1 MTWKMPAK
9 TLLLV
14 AVLTFAFARAQA
26 QQPAHSAQKIEW
38 LRYNDSAEGAF
49 TMDVPLGWQIQGG
62 MYRFGYFDVR
72 WMMGARSLDG
82 KVIILISDASIPP
95 YVLPGPYTGREGQP
109 YTKPQQFQ
117 MVVSRYQEPEPYAE
131 LYAKHRFSDT
141 CTTMT
146 AAAADWKPT
155 IPAKWNDGNGR
166 SAAGLVSYNCATS
179 DGPRTASVFSVN
191 TLFSGQGY
199 SYWVAMPIS
208 ILCAPDRCEQ
218 ARAMTQHMIDSWE
231 KNPQWVQYQNQMT
244 QVGLQQIR
252 ASFGQFMQQMQQFHQ
267 QFTQSM
273 NQQVS
278 GYYARQDAQA
288 RQVSSWCD
296 NINGLTNVT
305 DPKTGAKF
313 QVFSGPKS
321 NYYTNGLGVKVN
333 SNVSPGP
340 PFYQLE
346 VNQYPNQNQ

>member
-1 MTWKMPAK
+1 MTWKMLRKIFA
-9 TLLLV
+9 LLILSLPV
-14 AVLTFAFARAQA
+14 VSSGVVA
-26 QQPAHSAQKIEW
+26 QQPAHAAEKIEW
-38 LRYNDSAEGAF
+38 LRYNDSGEGAF
-49 TMDVPLGWQIQGG
+49 TMDVPLGWQVQGG

-72 WMMGARSLDG
+72 WMMGVRSLDG
-82 KVIILISDASIPP
+82 KVIIRIADVNIPP
-95 YVLPGPYTGREGQP
+95 YMLPGPYTGREGQP

-117 MVVSRYQEPEPYAE
+117 MVVARYQEPQPYAE
-131 LYAKHRFSDT
+131 LYAKHRFSEI

-146 AAAADWKPT
+146 PAAADWKPT
-155 IPAKWNDGNGR
+155 FPTTWDDAGGRAADGQV
-166 SAAGLVSYNCATS
+166 AYTCATS
-179 DGPRTASVFSVN
+179 DGPRMASVFSRN
-191 TLFSGQGY
+191 TQYQGQGY

-208 ILCAPDRCEQ
+208 ILCAPERCQQ

-231 KNPQWVQYQNQMT
+231 KNPQWVQYQNQLT

-273 NQQVS
+273 NQQVA
-278 GYYARQDAQA
+278 GYYARQNAQA
-288 RQVSSWCD
+288 HQVSSWCD
-296 NINGLTNVT
+296 NINGLTNVS
-305 DPKTGAKF
+305 DPKTGSKF

-340 PFYQLE
+340 DFYQLD
-346 VNQYPNQNQ
+346 VTQNQNP